1 MELKSAL
8 PLMEEISSPR
18 TFILTHLD
26 LYNWGGFSLRHCAEI
41 DLNGTAIIGPT
52 GSGKTTLV
60 DALMTLLTEHP
71 RYNLASTG
79 GHDSDR
85 DLVSYIRGVS
95 GAGNNSGDN
104 EHIARP
110 GKTMTGI
117 AARFSNGD
125 EQICLGAI
133 FWMDGT
139 SSSAS
144 DLKRLWIFSRT
155 SDQGLDQWLEAHHS
169 GGARQLKQMRHEVA
183 GLNVDESKST
193 YLARVRSMFEVGEN
207 AFTLLNRAAGLK
219 QLNSIDEIFRELVLD
234 DKSAFQRAA
243 DVAREFDALT
253 EIHSELQLARRQQLS
268 LLPVKAGWEE
278 REDLANKLSNLLDL
292 EAIIPL
298 WFAEHSHRLWSERH
312 EQLCTA
318 TKEQEINEAA
328 IHMDVDAKKLQVE
341 NLHGVYLQ
349 AGGATIQD
357 LEDQIK
363 QQKEIFE
370 QRSHYARD
378 YRQSAK
384 HLGLDDT
391 ISSDS
396 FLKNSSFAE
405 DLLNQKITELE
416 EQQEAVYGRGA
427 IEQRCKDEVRDHT
440 ERLEQARKNP
450 HSNIQQN
457 FLNFRMAL
465 ADALGLNESQLP
477 FVAELIQVKEEE
489 SRWRG
494 AIERAIGSQR
504 LRILV
509 PKDNMKAALRWIN
522 SRHNGLHV
530 RLKEVEE
537 VVRAAEF
544 FTDGFTRKLNY
555 KPHPFRDSVKH
566 LLAELDKHC
575 VETVEELHNK
585 PRSMTPTGLMSGTSG
600 FFEKQDQKPLNADWW
615 TGFDNR
621 DLLNELSEKL
631 RMATLALEESRQ
643 LLEKEKQ
650 RASGTT
656 HTISLI
662 KNLLSLDFTSV
673 DVVSAEQR
681 LNGLIDRLG
690 AQAAPDSDTGKA
702 KEAWALAKEQLS
714 LLESKYQRHHDR
726 LVELRNETKIARD
739 RLTKSFQLLGEGLT
753 GSQRETGA
761 KNLPVPSSDELDSI
775 DQMERLASDNVRGLL
790 AKLRSQLNS
799 CEKELI
805 RSMERAKKEDSG
817 ALVDV
822 GTDLTDVQHYL
833 ERLKVLTE
841 EALPEKLNRF
851 LAYLNQSSDQG
862 VTQLLSDIEN
872 EVSLIEE
879 RISDLNNTLSRVDY
893 QPGRYLR
900 LDPQRVIHQSLS
912 DLQKAQRQLRSAVFN
927 DDQGE
932 SHYRALRQLVELL
945 REASEKRK
953 VQANLALL
961 DPRYRL
967 KFSISV
973 IERDTGSVKE
983 TRTGSQGGSGG
994 EKEIIASYVL
1004 TASLSYALC
1013 PPGSRRPLFG
1023 TVVLDEAFSR
1033 SSHVVA
1039 GRIISAL
1046 NEFGLHPLF
1055 VTPNK
1060 ELRLLRQHTRSAI
1073 LVHRKGLHSTLTSLS
1088 WEELDHH
1095 AKQRIVHHDEVTT

>member
-1 MELKSAL
+1 MDLKPTL
-8 PLMEEISSPR
+8 PLLEDLSSPR

-26 LYNWGGFSLRHCAEI
+26 LYNWGGFSHRHCAEI
-41 DLNGTAIIGPT
+41 DLEGTAIIGPT

-110 GKTMTGI
+110 GKTVTGI

-125 EQICLGAI
+125 ERIFLGAI

-144 DLKRLWIFSRT
+144 DLKRLWIFSKAP
-155 SDQGLDQWLEAHHS
+155 DQGLDQWLEAHHT
-169 GGARQLKQMRHEVA
+169 GGARQLKQMRQDIA

-234 DKSAFQRAA
+234 DKSAFQRSA

-253 EIHSELQLARRQQLS
+253 EIHSELQLARRQQQS
-268 LLPVKAGWEE
+268 LLPVKAGWEARQE
-278 REDLANKLSNLLDL
+278 LADKLAKQQEL
-292 EAIIPL
+292 ETIIPL

-312 EQLCTA
+312 EQLCIA
-318 TKEQEINEAA
+318 TKEQEIREAA
-328 IHMDVDAKKLQVE
+328 ICLDLEAKKSQVE
-341 NLHGVYLQ
+341 SLHGIYLQ
-349 AGGATIQD
+349 AGGASIQD
-357 LEDQIK
+357 LEEQIK
-363 QQKEIFE
+363 QQKEFVA
-370 QRSHYARD
+370 QRSHYAQD
-378 YRQSAK
+378 YRQAARQ
-384 HLGLDDT
+384 LGLSDAL
-391 ISSDS
+391 SRDS
-396 FLKNSSFAE
+396 FLTNKSLAD
-405 DLLNQKITELE
+405 DLLSQKEADLK

-427 IEQRCKDEVRDHT
+427 IEQRCNDEVREHS
-440 ERLEQARKNP
+440 RSLEQAKKNP
-450 HSNIQQN
+450 HSNIEQHY
-457 FLNFRMAL
+457 LNFRTSLAEAL
-465 ADALGLNESQLP
+465 ALEESKLP

-509 PKDNMKAALRWIN
+509 PKGKMRDALKWIN
-522 SRHNGLHV
+522 SRHNGVHV

-537 VVRAAEF
+537 GLKNAEF
-544 FTDGFTRKLNY
+544 FPDGFTRKLNY
-555 KPHPFRDSVKH
+555 KAHPFREALKH
-566 LLAELDKHC
+566 LLAEVDRHC
-575 VETVEELHNK
+575 VETVEELHAT
-585 PRSMTPTGLMSGTSG
+585 PRSMTPQGLMSGAGG
-600 FFEKQDQKPLNADWW
+600 FYEKQDQKPLSADWW

-631 RMATLALEESRQ
+631 KMATLALEESQRD
-643 LLEKEKQ
+643 LEKEKQ
-650 RASGTT
+650 LASGTAQK
-656 HTISLI
+656 ILLL
-662 KNLLSLDFTSV
+662 KNLLLLDFPTV
-673 DVVSAEQR
+673 DVTSAEQR
-681 LNGLIDRLG
+681 LSHLIDRLDV
-690 AQAAPDSDTGKA
+690 QATPDSNTGKA
-702 KEAWALAKEQLS
+702 KEAWTQAKAQQS
-714 LLESKYQRHHDR
+714 LLESDHQQERDR
-726 LVELRNETKIARD
+726 LGALRNDKKFARD
-739 RLTKSFQLLGEGLT
+739 RLTKSFQLLGQGLSD
-753 GSQRETGA
+753 SQREMGA
-761 KNLPVPSSDELDSI
+761 KHLQVPGLDDLDSI
-775 DQMERLASDNVRGLL
+775 DQMERRTSDNVRDILG
-790 AKLRSQLNS
+790 KLRTQLNA
-799 CEKELI
+799 CEKDLI
-805 RSMERAKKEDSG
+805 RAMERSLKEDSG

-822 GTDLTDVQHYL
+822 GTDLTDIQHYL

-851 LAYLNQSSDQG
+851 RDYLNQSSDQG
-862 VTQLLSDIEN
+862 VTQLLSEIEN

-879 RISDLNNTLSRVDY
+879 RISDLNSTLCRVDY

-912 DLQKAQRQLRSAVFN
+912 DLQKAQRQLRSAAFI

-932 SHYRALRQLVELL
+932 SHYRALKQLVELL

-973 IERDTGSVKE
+973 IERDTGTVKE

-1060 ELRLLRQHTRSAI
+1060 EIRLLRQHTRSAI
-1073 LVHRKGLHSTLTSLS
+1073 LVHRRGLHSTLTSLS

-1095 AKQRIVHHDEVTT
+1095 AKQRIGQDDEVTT